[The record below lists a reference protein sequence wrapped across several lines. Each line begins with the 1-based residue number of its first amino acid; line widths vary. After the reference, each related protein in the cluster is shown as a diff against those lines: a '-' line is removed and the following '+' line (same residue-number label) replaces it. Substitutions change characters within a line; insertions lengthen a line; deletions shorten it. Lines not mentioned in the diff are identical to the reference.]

1 MLTQGHTEL
10 QERGFLTRGERHFR
24 GLSLDATML
33 TDPNPQLAV
42 PTAQPGVSLEALAV
56 AFGACGA
63 LAVWAGG

>member
-10 QERGFLTRGERHFR
+10 QETRVLDSRERHFR

-33 TDPNPQLAV
+33 TDPTPQLAV